1 MNIQLDDIMKVE
13 DELNIQL
20 TEAQRTDVLN
30 EYYELICENKI
41 YEPWMEIVE
50 NIILDLKL
58 IN

>member
-1 MNIQLDDIMKVE
+1 MKIQLDDIMKVE

-30 EYYELICENKI
+30 EYNELICENKI
-41 YEPWMEIVE
+41 YDPWMDIVE
-50 NIILDLKL
+50 NIILDFKL